1 MDKDI
6 KKEYGK
12 LTLTLRLGDNVIVG
26 DSLLS
31 IVQLKNKQL
40 RIQFNAP
47 KDVKI
52 IRTNVVDKIKNNIA
66 FIYEKSDEIKR
77 RRR

>member
-52 IRTNVVDKIKNNIA
+52 IRTNVVDKIK
-66 FIYEKSDEIKR
+66 K
-77 RRR
+77 